1 MAAISSTLAGAKP
14 QFIDRSYRTAA
25 CWLIP
30 MRRIDC
36 DAALVPAA
44 NQSFAGTSSRNV
56 SNQRDATISHQN
68 DIWLLTRSSIA
79 PKWKG
84 RRWDRLVRA
93 EILKAR

>member
-44 NQSFAGTSSRNV
+44 NQSFAGTS
-56 SNQRDATISHQN
+56 
-68 DIWLLTRSSIA
+68 
-79 PKWKG
+79 
-84 RRWDRLVRA
+84 
-93 EILKAR
+93 